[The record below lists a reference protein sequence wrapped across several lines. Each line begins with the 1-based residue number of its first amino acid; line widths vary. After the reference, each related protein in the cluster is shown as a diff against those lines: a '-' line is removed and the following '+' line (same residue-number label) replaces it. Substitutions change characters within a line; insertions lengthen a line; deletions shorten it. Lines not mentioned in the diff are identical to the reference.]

1 VGAPDDLPPSTA
13 ERDAAEPLIGDLVY
27 LCSGAVSARVDEP
40 EQDLQFLDAVVGE
53 VGAGLRSDLTS
64 S

>member
-1 VGAPDDLPPSTA
+1 VHL
-13 ERDAAEPLIGDLVY
+13 R
-27 LCSGAVSARVDEP
+27 SGAVSARVDEP